1 MNRERSE
8 AAYAAYIV
16 QYNAF
21 MAARFESREEIDA
34 AADRVRAGSAAY
46 RAACAQEFRDEEA
59 KYAASPRGMAEA
71 AELRKYEAEVRIGL
85 VFEAGA
91 L

>member
-8 AAYAAYIV
+8 AAYAAYISL
-16 QYNAF
+16 YNRF
-21 MAARFESREEIDA
+21 MTARFESREDVDA
-34 AADRVRAGSAAY
+34 SADRVRAASAAY
-46 RAACAQEFRDEEA
+46 RAACAQEYADEEA

-71 AELRKYEAEVRIGL
+71 AELQKYESMVRIGL
-85 VFEAGA
+85 VFEAGS